1 MVWEDGAGDRASYP
15 ISLRSLGAGEA
26 ALGSMK
32 MTRDPAT
39 VKGLYDAL
47 LHSRR
52 RKFPM
57 LRAPLDAPRGK
68 GVYVIYS
75 PKGKVVHVGR
85 TPKARGGLAQRLK
98 DHMSGA
104 SSFTLRYLKKRGAK
118 LRGRYSFRCLVV
130 RSARLR
136 AYLEAYATGCLCP
149 AHIGL
154 SQDAS

>member
-1 MVWEDGAGDRASYP
+1 
-15 ISLRSLGAGEA
+15 
-26 ALGSMK
+26 
-32 MTRDPAT
+32 MTRYPRE
-39 VKGLYDAL
+39 VRMLYDDL

-52 RKFPM
+52 PKFPM
-57 LRAPLDAPRGK
+57 PREPLDAPQGK

-104 SSFTLRYLKKRGAK
+104 SSFTLRYLKKQGWK

-130 RSARLR
+130 RNARLR

-154 SQDAS
+154 SKNAS